1 MQIQHNI
8 DNMETSEFRIGTK
21 VEHPQFGVG
30 VVTRQSL
37 TTTRIF
43 FLHKG
48 DKEIA
53 NSFTGLK
60 LLEESHAE
68 KDGEGGGGSSISLA
82 ELEKVFTNVLRRYA
96 DFPEITDMGD
106 RWKKGTM
113 ILKPGSA
120 NLQAK
125 EIPLEMFF
133 KKIILVRERLRVLE
147 QRINNNEKLEEEE
160 KINLQQYIT
169 RIYGSL
175 TTFNVLFKH
184 KSQQFIGERGASE

>member
-1 MQIQHNI
+1 
-8 DNMETSEFRIGTK
+8 METSEFSIGTK

-30 VVTRQSL
+30 VVTKQAL

-60 LLEESHAE
+60 LLEDSHIE
-68 KDGEGGGGSSISLA
+68 TDGAAGGGSAISLA

-96 DFPEITDMGD
+96 DFPEMVEMGD

-120 NLQAK
+120 TLQPK
-125 EIPLEMFF
+125 EIPIDTFY
-133 KKIILVRERLRVLE
+133 KKIVMVRERLRVME
-147 QRINNNEKLEEEE
+147 QRINNNEKLAEEE

-184 KSQQFIGERGASE
+184 KEQHFVGERGV

>member
-1 MQIQHNI
+1 
-8 DNMETSEFRIGTK
+8 METSEFSIGAK

-30 VVTRQSL
+30 VVTKQSL

-60 LLEESHAE
+60 LLEDSHIVTDES
-68 KDGEGGGGSSISLA
+68 GGGGPSISLA

-96 DFPEITDMGD
+96 DFPEVVEMGD

-113 ILKPGSA
+113 ILKPGSTT
-120 NLQAK
+120 LQPK
-125 EIPLEMFF
+125 EIPIDTFF
-133 KKIILVRERLRVLE
+133 KKIVLVRERLRVLE
-147 QRINNNEKLEEEE
+147 QRINNNEKLAEEE

-184 KSQQFIGERGASE
+184 KEQHFVGERGV